1 MKNND
6 YKHYENLK
14 TLFCPRFAIY
24 TWIEQTLMQPGLETR
39 KAVFLNVN

>member
-6 YKHYENLK
+6 YKYYENLK
-14 TLFCPRFAIY
+14 TLLCPRFAIY
-24 TWIEQTLMQPGLETR
+24 TWIQPDIETR